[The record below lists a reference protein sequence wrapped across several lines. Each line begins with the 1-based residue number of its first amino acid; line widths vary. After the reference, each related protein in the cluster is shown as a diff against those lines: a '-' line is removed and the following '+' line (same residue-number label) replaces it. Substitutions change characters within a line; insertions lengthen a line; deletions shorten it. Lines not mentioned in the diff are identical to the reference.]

1 MKKIDTTD
9 IKKKQKRLKEAS
21 KELKAH
27 FVGIDHIIDHVV
39 KSPTNLKVRGFY
51 RINLKH

>member
-9 IKKKQKRLKEAS
+9 IKKKQKRLKDAS

-27 FVGIDHIIDHVV
+27 FVGIDHIIDHVIKDIETWYV
-39 KSPTNLKVRGFY
+39 MPELLTY
-51 RINLKH
+51 